1 MIEKEPE
8 KEEDIK
14 PLVAPCRIISVKTP
28 FKWLSQGWQDI
39 KQAPKQSICYGVI
52 MVGIGYLITA
62 ATWYFGNL
70 GLYLG
75 LISGFVFIGPV
86 LAFTLYDISFR
97 LEKGMPV
104 SLKASMLDAKTQI
117 GNALI
122 FTILLGI
129 IFLVWARAATMVHI
143 FFPQNSDARWTEL
156 VTFLTIGSAV
166 GAIFCAVIFT
176 ASAFSLPMIM
186 DRDTDTIT
194 AVITSVNAVLKNK
207 PAMAV
212 WAMIIVGCVIIGL
225 LTAHLAFAV
234 LLPLL
239 GHATYHA
246 YKDVID
252 PSDWPE
258 RRFVESGGFNEESTK
273 RA

>member
-1 MIEKEPE
+1 MAENEPE
-8 KEEDIK
+8 EEIK
-14 PLVAPCRIISVKTP
+14 PFVAPCRIISVKTP
-28 FKWLSQGWQDI
+28 FKWLKQGWQDI
-39 KQAPKQSICYGVI
+39 KQAPRQSISYGLI
-52 MVGIGYLITA
+52 MVGLGYLITA

-75 LISGFVFIGPV
+75 LISGFVFVGPV

-122 FTILLGI
+122 FTVLLGI

-143 FFPQNSDARWTEL
+143 FFPENSDARWTEL
-156 VTFLTIGSAV
+156 LTFLGIGSAI

-186 DRDTDTIT
+186 DRDTDSIT
-194 AVITSVNAVLKNK
+194 AVITSTNAVLKNK

-212 WAMIIVGCVIIGL
+212 WAMIIVVCVVIGL
-225 LTAHLAFAV
+225 LTAYLAFAV

-258 RRFVESGGFNEESTK
+258 RRFIASGGCDQSSDEQTS
-273 RA
+273 